1 MRKNLLLFIL
11 GTLFFCAACAFIFYP
26 FMCTDLHL
34 KIYFA
39 QDSAYTECS
48 LYYTTTDAPDMSDD
62 KQLDADMTSGKADL
76 VLPKEL
82 CRKLTGLRLD
92 FKETDNLLCIN
103 RVELCSGGFI
113 RKSFDASQFFAET
126 NIDAT
131 NNISSLQNADII
143 TYIGTDGN
151 DPYIL
156 FSPEVVQECN
166 DAYSHYTGTKAFI
179 CLFVATTVLLAR
191 KKIYSL

>member
-1 MRKNLLLFIL
+1 MKKNFKIL
-11 GTLFFCAACAFIFYP
+11 IVSALTVCVACAFIFYP
-26 FMCTDLHL
+26 FMCTDLHI

-48 LYYTTTDAPDMSDD
+48 LYYTTADAPDMSDD
-62 KQLDADMTSGKADL
+62 KQIDADMTSGKADL

-82 CRKLTGLRLD
+82 CCKLTGLRLD
-92 FKETDNLLCIN
+92 FKEADNLICIN
-103 RVELCSGGFI
+103 RIELCSGGFV
-113 RKSFDASQFFAET
+113 RKAFDASQFFAEA

-131 NNISSLQNADII
+131 NDISSLQNADII
-143 TYIGTDGN
+143 TYIGANGK

-156 FSPEVVQECN
+156 LAPEIVQQCN

-179 CLFVATTVLLAR
+179 CLFIVITVLLAR
-191 KKIYSL
+191 KKIYTL